1 MSQAVVPHLEFVSS
15 VVRGIHEYGRQEQRA
30 GEMHWR
36 EASLLAGLTVEGA
49 EKVVSRLGFPRP
61 ACVS

>member
-30 GEMHWR
+30 GEMH
-36 EASLLAGLTVEGA
+36 
-49 EKVVSRLGFPRP
+49 
-61 ACVS
+61 